1 MSQVKDELASEA
13 TGHYQGLIRQNNA
26 FCRAVHVALQ
36 AGTETAEGMTAT
48 VQTGVAKAVR
58 ARGLAS

>member
-13 TGHYQGLIRQNNA
+13 TGHYQGLIRQNSA
-26 FCRAVHVALQ
+26 FCRAVYVALQ

-48 VQTGVAKAVR
+48 VRTAVTKAVR
-58 ARGLAS
+58 ARD